1 MVPVLL
7 GVNVW
12 EEICEPQAIAEKVAE
27 AGFAG
32 AVNFPSCMH
41 FSHSMQQLLAR
52 AGRGIAQEV
61 AVLQAVQQ
69 AGLTS
74 MFYCAT
80 RTQAR
85 LAADASLDHIC
96 LNLGWNVGGAMGHRT
111 RTSIEEVT
119 SAAREIG
126 RLIKRIHPRVR
137 FLLAGGPIVSAEDLG
152 RVANLPTIEIGRPSW
167 WERGCQYESIAVAA
181 R

>member
-69 AGLTS
+69 AGLRSEEHTS
-74 MFYCAT
+74 EL
-80 RTQAR
+80 Q
-85 LAADASLDHIC
+85 SL
-96 LNLGWNVGGAMGHRT
+96 M
-111 RTSIEEVT
+111 RTSYAVFCLKKKT
-119 SAAREIG
+119 QRNN
-126 RLIKRIHPRVR
+126 HP
-137 FLLAGGPIVSAEDLG
+137 S
-152 RVANLPTIEIGRPSW
+152 
-167 WERGCQYESIAVAA
+167 
-181 R
+181 

>member
-1 MVPVLL
+1 MRLCKVPVLL
-7 GVNVW
+7 GGSVR
-12 EEICEPQAIAEKVAE
+12 EEICEPQASAEKVAE

-96 LNLGWNVGGAMGHRT
+96 LNLGWNRSEEH
-111 RTSIEEVT
+111 TSELQ
-119 SAAREIG
+119 SLMRN
-126 RLIKRIHPRVR
+126 
-137 FLLAGGPIVSAEDLG
+137 S
-152 RVANLPTIEIGRPSW
+152 
-167 WERGCQYESIAVAA
+167 YAVF
-181 R
+181 